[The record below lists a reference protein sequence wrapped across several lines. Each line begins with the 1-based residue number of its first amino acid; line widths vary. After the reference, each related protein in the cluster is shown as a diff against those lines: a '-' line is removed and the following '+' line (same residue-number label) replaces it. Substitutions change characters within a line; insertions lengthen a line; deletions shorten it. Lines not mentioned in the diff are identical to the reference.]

1 MKRIIDIVIAG
12 VMLVL
17 LSPLFLAL
25 ALLIRARLGR
35 PVLFRQVRPG
45 LLARPFSLIK
55 FRTMRDAV
63 DARGSPLPDEQ
74 RLTGLGRLLRATS
87 MDELPSLWN
96 VFKGEMSLV
105 GPRPLLLEYL
115 PLYDDMQRRRHEV
128 RPGVT
133 GWAQVN
139 GRNNISWQRKFEL
152 DVWYVENRS
161 FLLDMKIIGMTM
173 LKIISRDGISKEGHA
188 TTDKFLGNK
197 NS

>member
-197 NS
+197 NA

>member
-1 MKRIIDIVIAG
+1 
-12 VMLVL
+12 
-17 LSPLFLAL
+17 
-25 ALLIRARLGR
+25 
-35 PVLFRQVRPG
+35 
-45 LLARPFSLIK
+45 
-55 FRTMRDAV
+55 V

-105 GPRPLLLEYL
+105 GPRPLLVEYL

-197 NS
+197 NA